1 MRHKQKIVKK
11 LLLKINMNFHL
22 VFLLKLNLENKW
34 KYKKNISNKGAITKN
49 KLFKREELI
58 NLIVDLKN
66 NYCKTSKKNYNSKV

>member
-1 MRHKQKIVKK
+1 
-11 LLLKINMNFHL
+11 MNFHL

-58 NLIVDLKN
+58 NLIVDSEKMIIIRPVRKIITLRFE
-66 NYCKTSKKNYNSKV
+66 